1 KEDERKHKQGHWIA
15 GEEQGPGRERESG
28 SRRNGLLACSLAW
41 SIRLPVVLAQ
51 TERLMKDITVGSVRV
66 LAHLCKT
73 MGDMKTP
80 DFDDLLAA
88 FDIPDMVDPK
98 AAIESGHE
106 DHEGQLKHN
115 VHHDEDSHA
124 PSGPDVG
131 VSVIVKNVR
140 NIDTNDQSLSDKDVH
155 SSVGNGM
162 HNGFVGSPN
171 NRLSK
176 ERNKHQKSGNHGT
189 EDAGSTFNQFSPI
202 SSADEFDEDDKIE
215 VDDPT
220 DRQNSVPCFRPN
232 PLTGLSSKRDDPPL
246 PASKPVSG
254 DGPSKP
260 GTNGNHNHSKN
271 ENANTNGTLRSSNVH
286 PKSRKTEEQV
296 KEVLKA
302 QDGKEAREPVVGLS
316 VTNLS
321 QAKAKS
327 SAKLSS
333 CIAAIAALSAKKAG
347 TDSTAPEP
355 LATKQDSPREAK
367 ESPKVTE
374 KPPEQESA
382 LELARKMLSKQ
393 PESPC
398 SVTSENSSKGSP
410 SSPAA
415 STPVIPKVRI
425 KTIKTSSGQI
435 KRTVTRVLPEFDPEG
450 LKKGIDSGS
459 IVVSS
464 LLSSPTS
471 SCAFSSSGRTTLP
484 TTVVAT
490 STGSAIEV
498 TKQMTI
504 KPVATAFLP
513 VSAVKTAGSQVI
525 NLKLAN
531 NTTVKATVIPAASV
545 QSASSA
551 ILKAANAIQQQTV
564 VVPASSL
571 TNTKL
576 VPKTVHLTN
585 LNLLPQTASAS
596 ELHHVLSK
604 PQQSI
609 KQAMMAGQAPKKV
622 SRVQVLASSQSSVV
636 EAFNKV
642 LSSINP
648 VPVYVP
654 NLCPPSSACISLP
667 SRGYKCLECGD
678 SFALEKSLTQHYDRR
693 SVRIEVTC
701 NHCAKNLVFYNKCSL
716 LSHARGHKDKGVVM
730 QCSHLILKPIP
741 ADQMILAPSVTSSAP
756 ISTSSHSSSSGASQG
771 KSDTTVIS
779 APSSAPV
786 VAAMPLDED
795 ASRLCRS
802 NLKCLECNEVFQEE
816 SSLAMHYQQAA
827 ESSGQKTCTICQM
840 LLPNQCSFA
849 SHQRIHQHKSPYIC
863 PECGAVCRSVHF
875 QSHVTK
881 NCLHYTRR
889 VGYRCVHCS
898 VIFADVA
905 ALKSHI
911 QSAHCEIFYKC
922 PICPMAFKSAPGTH
936 SHAYTQHPGVKI
948 GEPKLIYKCSMC
960 DTVFTLQTLL
970 YTHFDQHISNQKVS
984 VFKCPDCSM
993 HYAQKQLMLDH
1004 IKSTHG
1010 TLKTIEGPPNLG
1022 INLPLSSKPINSMTP
1037 SPNSKDSGTLNGL
1050 EKGEKKAPTPIKKA
1064 SNGTDLLKKPPPSS
1078 ASPSCP
1084 GWTCRECDRLFTQRE
1099 VFIAHMKREHGKQ
1112 LKKHPCRQ
1120 CDKSFSSS
1128 HSLCRHNRIKHKGVR
1143 KVYSCPHCPDS
1154 SRTFTKRLMLEKHI
1168 QLMHSSK
1175 ETEGKPAVE
1184 PISTDE
1190 PPSKDQTRPKLNF
1203 LASTPPAMCGGK
1215 KNAAYDPK
1223 NTVPTVK
1230 HGGGSI
1236 MVRGCFSAKGTGL
1249 LHRITGKMDGAMNR
1263 TILRDNLLPSARD
1276 LKMGRGWV
1284 FQHDNDPKH
1293 TAKATKD
1300 WLKKNHIKVMEWP
1313 SQSPDLNPI
1322 ENLWRELKVRSPKR
1336 KLNSDGEPTEEAEK
1350 RGEKDGGPRVPSQRC
1365 RGSSSQPLKKL
1376 KVNVFKTHKC
1386 AMCSFTTEDLV
1397 RFHEHIP
1404 QHKSDG
1410 SSFQCRECGL
1420 CYTSHHSLARHLFIV
1435 HKLKE
1440 PPGLG
1445 RHSDQ
1450 QENNPAPEDS
1460 RGVPDTQCKV
1470 CAKTFETEG
1479 ALNTHMRTHGMAF
1492 IKSKRMSVAEK

>member
-1 KEDERKHKQGHWIA
+1 
-15 GEEQGPGRERESG
+15 
-28 SRRNGLLACSLAW
+28 
-41 SIRLPVVLAQ
+41 
-51 TERLMKDITVGSVRV
+51 
-66 LAHLCKT
+66 

-98 AAIESGHE
+98 AAIESGHD
-106 DHEGQLKHN
+106 DHEGHLKHN
-115 VHHDEDSHA
+115 VHHEEDTHV
-124 PSGPDVG
+124 PSAPDVG

-140 NIDTNDQSLSDKDVH
+140 NIDTNDHSLSDKDIH
-155 SSVGNGM
+155 PSVGNGL
-162 HNGFVGSPN
+162 HNGILTMSPSDRFGKDGGKLQRGEGHGLAVN
-171 NRLSK
+171 N
-176 ERNKHQKSGNHGT
+176 
-189 EDAGSTFNQFSPI
+189 STFNQFSPI
-202 SSADEFDEDDKIE
+202 SSAEEFDDDDKIE
-215 VDDPT
+215 VDDPL
-220 DRQNSVPCFRPN
+220 DKQNNLTCFRPN
-232 PLTGLSSKRDDPPL
+232 PLTGLSSKREDTTSHPL
-246 PASKPVSG
+246 KANMV
-254 DGPSKP
+254 DGMSKP
-260 GTNGNHNHSKN
+260 GTNGDFDHSKVEIKSTN
-271 ENANTNGTLRSSNVH
+271 NGTLSGSNVYVPPKPRKVEEQPKEVT
-286 PKSRKTEEQV
+286 PKSSES
-296 KEVLKA
+296 
-302 QDGKEAREPVVGLS
+302 KEAGEQAVALN

-333 CIAAIAALSAKKAG
+333 CIAAIAALSAKKAT
-347 TDSTAPEP
+347 TDSAVTEP
-355 LATKQDSPREAK
+355 VSTPRDSPKEAK
-367 ESPKVTE
+367 ESPKVIE
-374 KPPEQESA
+374 KPSEQDSA
-382 LELARKMLSKQ
+382 LELAKKMLSKQ

-398 SVTSENSSKGSP
+398 SVTSESSSKGSP
-410 SSPAA
+410 LSPTG
-415 STPVIPKVRI
+415 SIPVIPKVRI

-435 KRTVTRVLPEFDPEG
+435 KRTVTRVLPDFDPEG
-450 LKKGIDSGS
+450 LKKAGDSAS

-471 SCAFSSSGRTTLP
+471 SSVFSSPTRPTLP

-490 STGSAIEV
+490 SAGSMEV

-564 VVPASSL
+564 MVPASSL
-571 TNTKL
+571 ANAKL

-585 LNLLPQTASAS
+585 LNLLPQSTSATD
-596 ELHHVLSK
+596 LHQVLSK
-604 PQQSI
+604 SQQPI
-609 KQAMMAGQAPKKV
+609 KQTVMASPPPKKV

-654 NLCPPSSACISLP
+654 NLSPPSAACISLP

-741 ADQMILAPSVTSSAP
+741 VDQMILAPSVTSPSPSPA
-756 ISTSSHSSSSGASQG
+756 SSHGCTTGNSQG
-771 KSDTTVIS
+771 KSNPTTVIS
-779 APSSAPV
+779 APSTAPV

-795 ASRLCRS
+795 ASRLCRHS
-802 NLKCLECNEVFQEE
+802 LKCLECNEMFQDE

-827 ESSGQKTCTICQM
+827 ESNGQKTCTICQM

-863 PECGAVCRSVHF
+863 PECGAICRSVHF

-889 VGYRCVHCS
+889 VGYR
-898 VIFADVA
+898 
-905 ALKSHI
+905 
-911 QSAHCEIFYKC
+911 
-922 PICPMAFKSAPGTH
+922 
-936 SHAYTQHPGVKI
+936 
-948 GEPKLIYKCSMC
+948 LIYKCSMC
-960 DTVFTLQTLL
+960 DTVFTQQTLL
-970 YTHFDQHISNQKVS
+970 YTHFDQHIANQKVS

-1004 IKSTHG
+1004 IKSMHG
-1010 TLKTIEGPPNLG
+1010 TLKTVEGPPNLG
-1022 INLPLSSKPINSMTP
+1022 INLPLSTKPTNAMSP
-1037 SPNSKDSGTLNGL
+1037 SPNSKEGASLNGSM
-1050 EKGEKKAPTPIKKA
+1050 EKSDKKPPSPLKKT
-1064 SNGTDLLKKPPPSS
+1064 SNGTELLKKPPS
-1078 ASPSCP
+1078 P

-1143 KVYSCPHCPDS
+1143 KVYSCPHCPDA

-1168 QLMHSSK
+1168 QLIHGIK
-1175 ETEGKPAVE
+1175 DAEGKAGTEMNNMEESVDKE
-1184 PISTDE
+1184 
-1190 PPSKDQTRPKLNF
+1190 Q
-1203 LASTPPAMCGGK
+1203 
-1215 KNAAYDPK
+1215 
-1223 NTVPTVK
+1223 VP
-1230 HGGGSI
+1230 
-1236 MVRGCFSAKGTGL
+1236 
-1249 LHRITGKMDGAMNR
+1249 
-1263 TILRDNLLPSARD
+1263 
-1276 LKMGRGWV
+1276 
-1284 FQHDNDPKH
+1284 
-1293 TAKATKD
+1293 
-1300 WLKKNHIKVMEWP
+1300 
-1313 SQSPDLNPI
+1313 
-1322 ENLWRELKVRSPKR
+1322 SPKR
-1336 KLNSDGEPTEEAEK
+1336 KLQEEV
-1350 RGEKDGGPRVPSQRC
+1350 GGFHSQLS
-1365 RGSSSQPLKKL
+1365 RGSTGQPMKKL
-1376 KVNVFKTHKC
+1376 KINVFKVHKC
-1386 AMCSFTTEDLV
+1386 AVCNFTTDDIMH
-1397 RFHEHIP
+1397 FHEHIP
-1404 QHKSDG
+1404 QHKTDG
-1410 SSFQCRECGL
+1410 SSYQCRECGL

-1435 HKLKE
+1435 HKMKE
-1440 PPGLG
+1440 PQGLG
-1445 RHSDQ
+1445 RHNGQ
-1450 QENNPAPEDS
+1450 QENNPTPEEGPAD
-1460 RGVPDTQCKV
+1460 GIPETKCKV

-1492 IKSKRMSVAEK
+1492 IKSKRQSAVEK